1 MWSEEAAGHNRVNT
15 KGSAVWSGKGSWL
28 QCGVK
33 GVAGKTRV
41 GQNHIYTVNT
51 VFLAGKSPK
60 IRSYT
65 VHIYGYGQP

>member
-33 GVAGKTRV
+33 GVAGKTLV
-41 GQNHIYTVNT
+41 KHIE
-51 VFLAGKSPK
+51 
-60 IRSYT
+60 
-65 VHIYGYGQP
+65 